1 MCRCSS
7 RTRSSSCEHCVA
19 CSRTVA
25 VADPTRKR
33 GFSHAYSIEQL
44 RAFRD
49 IPVVDKLRSLE
60 SMRRFLERS
69 LTPEKIEI
77 MHRFRRGDL

>member
-1 MCRCSS
+1 M
-7 RTRSSSCEHCVA
+7 
-19 CSRTVA
+19 
-25 VADPTRKR
+25 ADALPKR

-49 IPVVDKLRSLE
+49 VPAVDKLRWLE

-69 LTPEKIEI
+69 LTPEKLEI
-77 MHRFRRGDL
+77 MQRFRRGDL

>member
-1 MCRCSS
+1 M
-7 RTRSSSCEHCVA
+7 
-19 CSRTVA
+19 
-25 VADPTRKR
+25 ADALPKR

-49 IPVVDKLRSLE
+49 VPAVDKLRWLE

-77 MHRFRRGDL
+77 MQRFRRGDL